1 MRRFST
7 YFEQK
12 HSDVRKQRKV
22 IKEALTGGANTVASI
37 SKKTELSPALV
48 VWNLMGMLK
57 WGDIEVTGE
66 ESHELVYAIKE
77 V

>member
-1 MRRFST
+1 MRRFAT

-12 HSDVRKQRKV
+12 HSDVRKQRKI
-22 IKEALTGGANTVASI
+22 IKEALTGGATTVASI
-37 SKKTELSPALV
+37 SKKTELSPELI

-66 ESHELVYAIKE
+66 ENHELVYAIKE

>member
-1 MRRFST
+1 MRRFAT

-12 HSDVRKQRKV
+12 HSDVRKQRKE
-22 IKEALTGGANTVASI
+22 IREALNGGANTVAQI
-37 SKKTELSPALV
+37 SKKTELSPELI

-57 WGDIEVTGE
+57 WGDIEVAGE
-66 ESHELVYAIKE
+66 ENHELVYAIKE

>member
-1 MRRFST
+1 MRRFSS

-12 HSDVRKQRKV
+12 RSDIRQQRKI
-22 IKEALTGGANTVASI
+22 IKEALGGGANTVTLI
-37 SKKTELSPALV
+37 TKKTDLAPELV

-57 WGDIEVTGE
+57 WGDIEVKGE
-66 ESHELVYAIKE
+66 ENHELVYAIKE